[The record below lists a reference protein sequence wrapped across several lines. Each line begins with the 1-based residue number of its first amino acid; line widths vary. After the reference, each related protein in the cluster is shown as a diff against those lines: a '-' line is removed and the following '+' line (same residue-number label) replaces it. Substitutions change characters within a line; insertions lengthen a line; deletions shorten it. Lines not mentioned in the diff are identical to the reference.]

1 MAKKRGGKKVGK
13 KSRRSKAHLIPAK
26 HMGKVARKRSRR
38 KRA

>member
-1 MAKKRGGKKVGK
+1 MAKKRGRKVGK
-13 KSRRSKAHLIPAK
+13 KGRRSKAHLIPAK